1 MVEPIVLAG
10 VATVGFLMVLSAF
23 FSSSEIAMFSLERH
37 RVDSLAEGKD
47 PNAVALKKLR
57 ENPHRLLVTIL
68 VGNNVVN
75 IAMTSIATA
84 LFAFYVA
91 DSVAVL
97 LTTVVISFLVL
108 ILGESAPKSY
118 AVENTESWA
127 LRISRPLL
135 ASQYLMYPAVVF
147 FDYIT
152 RLVNKVTGGRS
163 DIEASYVTRDEIEDL
178 LRTGEEEGVIEE
190 DEREMIQSVFRF
202 TNTIA
207 KEVMVPR
214 LDMVSVSAD
223 SSLEEVLDACVE
235 NDVTRVPVYRNNLD
249 NIVGIVDIRDIVP
262 ALDTDTTPED
272 IVEPTLHV
280 PETKEIDDLLQEL
293 QEERIH
299 LAIVIDEFG
308 STKGLVTV
316 EDIVEEIVGEIFET
330 EEEEP
335 IERTD
340 ENTIIVKGEVNVDEV
355 NEELGIELPEEG
367 EFETV
372 AGFIYNRMGRL
383 VEEGETVRYEN
394 VAMTVEET
402 ENTRILRVRVEKEG
416 QEKEP

>member
-152 RLVNKVTGGRS
+152 RLVNKGHGR
-163 DIEASYVTRDEIEDL
+163 EVGHR
-178 LRTGEEEGVIEE
+178 GV
-190 DEREMIQSVFRF
+190 V
-202 TNTIA
+202 
-207 KEVMVPR
+207 
-214 LDMVSVSAD
+214 
-223 SSLEEVLDACVE
+223 
-235 NDVTRVPVYRNNLD
+235 RN
-249 NIVGIVDIRDIVP
+249 P
-262 ALDTDTTPED
+262 
-272 IVEPTLHV
+272 
-280 PETKEIDDLLQEL
+280 
-293 QEERIH
+293 
-299 LAIVIDEFG
+299 
-308 STKGLVTV
+308 
-316 EDIVEEIVGEIFET
+316 
-330 EEEEP
+330 
-335 IERTD
+335 
-340 ENTIIVKGEVNVDEV
+340 
-355 NEELGIELPEEG
+355 
-367 EFETV
+367 
-372 AGFIYNRMGRL
+372 
-383 VEEGETVRYEN
+383 
-394 VAMTVEET
+394 
-402 ENTRILRVRVEKEG
+402 
-416 QEKEP
+416 